1 MTFLKR
7 LISIVLPLAIF
18 VSTFCA
24 LIYFVVF
31 SKGYLMNRYSAYGTA
46 SMLSMT
52 ESDLEA
58 VTDRLVNFVKGRE
71 GSIEI
76 KTNVRGDYSDFFNKK
91 DVSHMNDV
99 AGIIASIRSIMIVSA
114 VLATASLCFFILK
127 AGRKSGSEEKEK
139 IKKVIATGIIVSDA
153 IIIFVCI
160 VVVLFA
166 TIDLNALV
174 VFCHKIIFD
183 NSDWLLDPRYDNLIF
198 LCPEQLFVDAGKLCG
213 AVFAGLMAVSAVLS
227 VILFPRQ
234 SHPRKIHR

>member
-127 AGRKSGSEEKEK
+127 AGRKSGSEKKEK
-139 IKKVIATGIIVSDA
+139 IKKVIATGIIISDA